1 MIRKLPLTTLAAA
14 LAATLAL
21 SACNK
26 ADNDDAAVVDATPA
40 ATTPADGTLPATGT
54 DTGAMDGAMTDT
66 GTATDG
72 ITITSVDLG
81 SAVGDDN
88 RITVPTTTF
97 TGTDTIHA
105 SVVTDG
111 TTEGTLVATW
121 TYQDGQVVDTQEK
134 VVPAGPQVTDFSI
147 TKPDGWPAGD
157 YTLKISRDGTVLQT
171 REFNVG

>member
-21 SACNK
+21 SACNR
-26 ADNDDAAVVDATPA
+26 ADNDNAAATGDDATPA
-40 ATTPADGTLPATGT
+40 ATTPADGTTPP
-54 DTGAMDGAMTDT
+54 
-66 GTATDG
+66 ATDG
-72 ITITSVDLG
+72 TTTTPPADANAMTITSVDLG

-88 RITVPTTTF
+88 RISVPTTTF

-111 TTEGTLVATW
+111 GSEGTLVATW
-121 TYQDGQVVDTQEK
+121 TFQDGQVVDTQEK

-147 TKPDGWPAGD
+147 TKPDGWPAGN
-157 YTLKISRDGTVLQT
+157 YTLQVSKDGMVLQT
-171 REFNVG
+171 REFTVG